1 MYLFENETI
10 IDINELQSINLCAKE
25 LLNLISEIPN
35 YENDK
40 NSQKAL
46 IEACEFYVLTILKKT
61 TKNN

>member
-10 IDINELQSINLCAKE
+10 IDIKELQSINLCAKE

-46 IEACEFYVLTILKKT
+46 IEACEFYALTILKKT